1 MFVPMIAEPAHRLS
15 ERPAEL
21 QPHARGFGDRF
32 FYFRGISGRRYLFTH
47 IDPAD
52 LADFTEAVV
61 VTAESSVD
69 GRLAIRSVGL
79 GANAPQTPGR
89 EVLVHLLAADES
101 ERRTVLEDLAGVR
114 LRDVMLG
121 LDAARQHR
129 AQRLSS
135 RWAAS
140 RSSSR
145 SRTPMSR
152 RWDTV
157 LTT

>member
-52 LADFTEAVV
+52 LADFTDRA
-61 VTAESSVD
+61 D
-69 GRLAIRSVGL
+69 GQPAIRSVGL

-114 LRDVMLG
+114 LRDAMLG

>member
-1 MFVPMIAEPAHRLS
+1 MIAEPAHRLS

-32 FYFRGISGRRYLFTH
+32 YYFRGTSGRRYLFTH

-61 VTAESSVD
+61 VTAERSAD

-79 GANAPQTPGR
+79 RTAVPLAAGR
-89 EVLVHLLAADES
+89 EVLVHLLAANEA
-101 ERRTVLEDLAGVR
+101 ERRAVLEDLAGVR
-114 LRDVMLG
+114 LREVMPG
-121 LDAARQHR
+121 LDSVRLSG
-129 AQRLSS
+129 AQRRSS

-140 RSSSR
+140 RSSNW
-145 SRTPMSR
+145 SRTPITR
-152 RWDTV
+152 RCATV